1 MLVSGRVDLKNYW
14 DSSPS
19 DTHWETYIVVTS
31 FKYREN
37 RGTPGIELF
46 IRGLG
51 LNKYPRDIRCING
64 RGPPL
69 EGCSL
74 PFSL

>member
-1 MLVSGRVDLKNYW
+1 MLVSGRVDLKSYW
-14 DSSPS
+14 GSSPS

-46 IRGLG
+46 IRGLVIKG
-51 LNKYPRDIRCING
+51 FKYIDIVLIFDHIPFINA
-64 RGPPL
+64 L
-69 EGCSL
+69 HT
-74 PFSL
+74 